1 MDLEVLKNEER
12 RMNMIMFLFMTAI
25 PIVAFTYVTLF
36 NGGKARD
43 AVALVMTGCSILIK
57 LLQKPLGKYAKYL
70 YISILPV
77 AGAVTI
83 VVGTPACFGAMVE
96 AYFLILFLAV
106 PYYDLS
112 VIKVCAGSTLI
123 ANIAAMIFFPKA
135 YFAMYTLPIW
145 IFIWMVYVLAILV
158 AAFIV
163 TRACSLFADVEKK
176 ETEVIGLLE
185 NVRSA
190 FDGLQQSSAKI
201 YDALHDFE
209 QTTTGIAAS
218 TEQISNSA
226 NLQIDQVRGSL
237 EIFNDLN
244 DKIVDSEDR
253 VVQTM
258 ENIRDLKSKNDDGI
272 KAIEQLAKKFG
283 ENIESTKVASEGVT
297 QLAHKSSSIGEII
310 ESIGQIAKQTNLLA
324 LNAAIEAARA
334 GEAGKGFAVVASEIQ
349 KLAEQTNSSAKIIDE
364 IILSLSE
371 ESRQT
376 VQSINEVTDII
387 GSQKEKLDETK
398 TKFNTVET
406 GICSTSNGMQDVLL
420 QVDVCAKAGKKVV
433 DLMTN
438 LSAIAEE
445 NAASTQQTNA
455 SMNELNDA
463 TASLAR
469 TAMELKKLSIVVNDN
484 LNYFSM
490 EPENN

>member
-334 GEAGKGFAVVASEIQ
+334 GEAGKGFAVVA
-349 KLAEQTNSSAKIIDE
+349 DE
-364 IILSLSE
+364 INSLSS
-371 ESRQT
+371 ESASATQKIDT
-376 VQSINEVTDII
+376 ILKDVISSVAEINKVIDNNNVIAQE
-387 GSQKEKLDETK
+387 SNEKLDDTVKIFETMLNSSEEVINVTSLLK
-398 TKFNTVET
+398 DELENIVTIKERLLQAMQSVEEISQQSVQNTT
-406 GICSTSNGMQDVLL
+406 DISTSTAEQAAGIESILKFMEDVQNGIDQLSSVLNSNS
-420 QVDVCAKAGKKVV
+420 QGA
-433 DLMTN
+433 
-438 LSAIAEE
+438 
-445 NAASTQQTNA
+445 
-455 SMNELNDA
+455 
-463 TASLAR
+463 
-469 TAMELKKLSIVVNDN
+469 
-484 LNYFSM
+484 
-490 EPENN
+490 

>member
-283 ENIESTKVASEGVT
+283 ENIESNPLKWCQFSGLRMRTRMRAS
-297 QLAHKSSSIGEII
+297 
-310 ESIGQIAKQTNLLA
+310 
-324 LNAAIEAARA
+324 
-334 GEAGKGFAVVASEIQ
+334 
-349 KLAEQTNSSAKIIDE
+349 
-364 IILSLSE
+364 
-371 ESRQT
+371 
-376 VQSINEVTDII
+376 
-387 GSQKEKLDETK
+387 
-398 TKFNTVET
+398 
-406 GICSTSNGMQDVLL
+406 
-420 QVDVCAKAGKKVV
+420 
-433 DLMTN
+433 
-438 LSAIAEE
+438 
-445 NAASTQQTNA
+445 
-455 SMNELNDA
+455 
-463 TASLAR
+463 
-469 TAMELKKLSIVVNDN
+469 
-484 LNYFSM
+484 
-490 EPENN
+490 